1 MADKRSKT
9 FSSINV
15 ASLKNYLQ
23 ERGITVNGYL
33 KPALVEITFAVQ
45 KMMLPIDLI
54 LSVIILMTRIFKI
67 V

>member
-1 MADKRSKT
+1 MADKRSKI

-23 ERGITVNGYL
+23 ERAITVNGYL

>member
-1 MADKRSKT
+1 M
-9 FSSINV
+9 NV

-33 KPALVEITFAVQ
+33 KPALVKIAFAVQ
-45 KMMLPIDLI
+45 NMMLPIDLYFQRDNI
-54 LSVIILMTRIFKI
+54 RTRIFKI